1 MCKALENLMEDRI
14 AIRVNEG
21 ILLGEERGIA
31 IGEERGIAIGEAR
44 GRAEGIMLG
53 EERGRAEGI
62 RSILELLTSSGKLTA
77 QEASALM
84 ASV

>member
-1 MCKALENLMEDRI
+1 MEDRI

-21 ILLGEERGIA
+21 RAEGIA
-31 IGEERGIAIGEAR
+31 IGEERGIAIGK
-44 GRAEGIMLG
+44 
-53 EERGRAEGI
+53 ERGRAEGI

-77 QEASALM
+77 QEASVLM